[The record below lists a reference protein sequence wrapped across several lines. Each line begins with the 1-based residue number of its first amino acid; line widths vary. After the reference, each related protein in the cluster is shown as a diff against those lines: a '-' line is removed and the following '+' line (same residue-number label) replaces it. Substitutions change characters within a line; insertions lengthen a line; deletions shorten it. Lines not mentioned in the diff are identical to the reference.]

1 MAGGP
6 GSPGSSF
13 SAGVRAAPVPVA
25 EVEAPPQEYSTYLD
39 EKTGHQRLKGGAL
52 EIRDPTA
59 EELAAA
65 VAAGETPEKLGGAE
79 FMDEHCPAEVSAE
92 EQAFMDEHANA

>member
-1 MAGGP
+1 MPVTAAGD
-6 GSPGSSF
+6 
-13 SAGVRAAPVPVA
+13 AGVPNSIPA
-25 EVEAPPQEYSTYLD
+25 EVQAAPQEYATYLD

-79 FMDEHCPAEVSAE
+79 FMDEHANADDLTAE
-92 EQAFMDEHANA
+92 EEAFMAAQQGEDGEE